1 MKLAIKIT
9 LIICLGLLLGLLIAF
24 PLLHL
29 QSHSLTDLSDC
40 PVCILQTNLLA
51 CTLLLAIFSLL
62 SRPPQ
67 AISRLWCAVIPL
79 ISRFDGFCFRNKA
92 PPVV

>member
-29 QSHSLTDLSDC
+29 QSHSLSDFSDC
-40 PVCILQTNLLA
+40 PVCILQSNLLA
-51 CTLLLAIFSLL
+51 ITLLLALFTLL
-62 SRPPQ
+62 VKPPQ
-67 AISRLWCAVIPL
+67 AISWLWCAVTPL
-79 ISRFDGFCFRNKA
+79 TSRFDGFCFRNKA